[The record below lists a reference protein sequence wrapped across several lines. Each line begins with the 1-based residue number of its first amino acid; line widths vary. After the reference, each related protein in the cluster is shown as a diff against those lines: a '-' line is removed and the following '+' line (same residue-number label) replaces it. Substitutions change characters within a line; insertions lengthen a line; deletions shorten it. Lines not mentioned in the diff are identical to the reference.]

1 MTAAELRAVGF
12 ACAPGTRGRYIEG
25 GCALEVTYR
34 SGDVVV
40 LVRGNDDSGAA
51 RWEVRAAGSTGHTRP
66 TCTDLVLAAEA
77 VPYAAGRPLAS
88 RRGRVIVRG
97 DV

>member
-1 MTAAELRAVGF
+1 MTAAELRAIGF
-12 ACAPGTRGRYIEG
+12 SCAPGTSGRYIEG

-51 RWEVRAAGSTGHTRP
+51 RWMPRAAGSAGRTRP
-66 TCTDLVLAAEA
+66 SCTDLVAAAEA
-77 VPYAAGRPLAS
+77 APVTAGRRLS
-88 RRGRVIVRG
+88 THRGRVIVRG
-97 DV
+97 A